1 MPCLDEDKIFTVL
14 WSNTKRF
21 IVLFCGELVSQRQR
35 YVAILATNT
44 AFLGV
49 VRFWDELV
57 NVWAILPLEKRVWG
71 KPG

>member
-1 MPCLDEDKIFTVL
+1 MRSKF
-14 WSNTKRF
+14 S
-21 IVLFCGELVSQRQR
+21 LFCGLIMKGSLVSQRQR

-44 AFLGV
+44 AFIGV
-49 VRFWDELV
+49 VRLWDELV

>member
-1 MPCLDEDKIFTVL
+1 MRSKF
-14 WSNTKRF
+14 S
-21 IVLFCGELVSQRQR
+21 LFCGLIMKGSLCRFVANLFFSQRQR

-44 AFLGV
+44 TFLGI
-49 VRFWDELV
+49 VRLWDELV

>member
-1 MPCLDEDKIFTVL
+1 MPCVDADKIFTVL
-14 WSNTKRF
+14 WSDHERF

-35 YVAILATNT
+35 HVAILATNT
-44 AFLGV
+44 AYLGV

>member
-1 MPCLDEDKIFTVL
+1 MR
-14 WSNTKRF
+14 TKF
-21 IVLFCGELVSQRQR
+21 LLFCGLIMKVVLFCGELVSQRQR

-49 VRFWDELV
+49 VRLWDELV
-57 NVWAILPLEKRVWG
+57 NVWAILPLEKRVRG

>member
-1 MPCLDEDKIFTVL
+1 MRTKFFTVL
-14 WSNTKRF
+14 WSDTKRL
-21 IVLFCGELVSQRQR
+21 IVFFCGELVSQRQR

-49 VRFWDELV
+49 VRLWDELV